1 MRVVAAAAL
10 LVIIVAA
17 APPGGQPRQPFVPI
31 GVIDDRPGVSGQ
43 RTGLSE
49 LTKLR
54 FTVVARRDPTADPPR
69 HLRVDV
75 LPGLGLPP
83 DALSADV
90 IGGLESVTVR
100 EDSTASQVRR
110 DAWVLIGRGFRGVL
124 FDGWT
129 ALRQNPDALAGAASF
144 ADVVTRNAALFAPL
158 SASSRAVGVDAAHDF
173 FARFVESD
181 QAMVLIA
188 ANLTDSVQQV
198 TLKFAPDMPEAIWQN
213 MESGAAV
220 NFVAGP
226 EGPIYSRTFTAH
238 DVIVF
243 MIRKQYK

>member
-1 MRVVAAAAL
+1 MRVTAATL
-10 LVIIVAA
+10 LVIFAA
-17 APPGGQPRQPFVPI
+17 APASRQPRQPFVPV
-31 GVIDDRPGVSGQ
+31 GVIDDRPGASGQ

-54 FTVVARRDPTADPPR
+54 FTVVARRDPAADPPR
-69 HLRVDV
+69 HLRVDI
-75 LPGLGLPP
+75 LPGIGLPP
-83 DALSADV
+83 DVLSSAGGV
-90 IGGLESVTVR
+90 GGLEIVTVR
-100 EDSTASQVRR
+100 EDSSASQVRR

-124 FDGWT
+124 FDAWT
-129 ALRQNPDALAGAASF
+129 ALRKNPDALTGAASF

-158 SASSRAVGVDAAHDF
+158 SASSRAVGIDAAHDF

-188 ANLTDSVQQV
+188 ANLSDSVQQV

-226 EGPIYSRTFTAH
+226 EGPIYTRTFTAH
-238 DVIVF
+238 DVIVL